1 MASLQAR
8 FLLPASRGRFH
19 SSLRTQGNSG
29 GANPAFRKTQQRS
42 VSDEQPVQ
50 GKEAAVFTTGQNQVL
65 VNGVEGRDV
74 TARLYA
80 VIEAA
85 ADRIEMHDII
95 GVQRDNWNLLLL
107 NSINAMTLTASISAG
122 LSSIPLDGASPHHAA
137 FRISSALLYSAATV
151 MLLAV
156 NKIQPSQLAEE
167 QRNATRL
174 FRQLV
179 KKIQTTLALR
189 NPTPADV
196 EDAVDRVL
204 ALDTAYPLPLLP
216 GMLEKFPKTIE
227 PTVWWPKLGR
237 ARSQSQSRHKNTM
250 AESSQSNNGWNE
262 GLEGVMAGVLKML
275 KKTDTTEYLRLG
287 ALALS
292 INKVLAIT
300 GPALT
305 GVAAAGAALSDSA
318 ILGPWPLLLAVV
330 GGALATVVNTLE
342 HGGQV
347 GMIFELYRNSAGYYR
362 QLEDEIEF
370 NLGETDV
377 EERENGEM
385 FELKM
390 ALRLGRSLSDLRSL
404 SSSSSSHKVNGV
416 GHENAGRLF

>member
-1 MASLQAR
+1 MATMQATALLRAPLPSREPARRRVQAISRPQVHLGDTSLSLR
-8 FLLPASRGRFH
+8 KMPASVSTADPLKMAATEAPTYQPPARGH
-19 SSLRTQGNSG
+19 AA
-29 GANPAFRKTQQRS
+29 GAGA
-42 VSDEQPVQ
+42 DD
-50 GKEAAVFTTGQNQVL
+50 L
-65 VNGVEGRDV
+65 V
-74 TARLYA
+74 TSKLYA
-80 VIEAA
+80 VMEVA

-174 FRQLV
+174 FRQL
-179 KKIQTTLALR
+179 
-189 NPTPADV
+189 
-196 EDAVDRVL
+196 DAVDRVL

-227 PTVWWPKLGR
+227 PTVWWPKRGR

-262 GLEGVMAGVLKML
+262 GLEGVMAGILKML
-275 KKTDTTEYLRLG
+275 KKTDTEEYLTFG

-300 GPALT
+300 GPVLT

-330 GGALATVVNTLE
+330 GGALATAVNTLE
-342 HGGQV
+342 HGAQV
-347 GMIFELYRNSAGYYR
+347 GMIFELFRNNAGYYR
-362 QLEDEIEF
+362 QLEEEIEV
-370 NLGETDV
+370 NLSETDV

-404 SSSSSSHKVNGV
+404 SSSSSSLQGQRGWPRARWQAVLDASV
-416 GHENAGRLF
+416 SR

>member
-1 MASLQAR
+1 
-8 FLLPASRGRFH
+8 
-19 SSLRTQGNSG
+19 
-29 GANPAFRKTQQRS
+29 
-42 VSDEQPVQ
+42 
-50 GKEAAVFTTGQNQVL
+50 
-65 VNGVEGRDV
+65 
-74 TARLYA
+74 
-80 VIEAA
+80 
-85 ADRIEMHDII
+85 MHDII

-189 NPTPADV
+189 TPTPAD
-196 EDAVDRVL
+196 
-204 ALDTAYPLPLLP
+204 
-216 GMLEKFPKTIE
+216 

-275 KKTDTTEYLRLG
+275 KKTDTAEYLRLG

-292 INKVLAIT
+292 INKVWLSP
-300 GPALT
+300 GPP
-305 GVAAAGAALSDSA
+305 S
-318 ILGPWPLLLAVV
+318 
-330 GGALATVVNTLE
+330 
-342 HGGQV
+342 
-347 GMIFELYRNSAGYYR
+347 
-362 QLEDEIEF
+362 
-370 NLGETDV
+370 
-377 EERENGEM
+377 RE
-385 FELKM
+385 
-390 ALRLGRSLSDLRSL
+390 
-404 SSSSSSHKVNGV
+404 
-416 GHENAGRLF
+416 